1 MLLVFLALLLA
12 LVAPAGGAEPLSEAG
27 LRLPARLDLQQAIAF
42 AIEHHPTL
50 RVANQEQR
58 AAAARVQQSEG
69 AFLPKLAAGAYV
81 NTGNTGMIVPGA
93 PGVEPQFW
101 SSLPG
106 GAVNFNLALMM
117 PLYTGGR
124 LQARLAQARAEER
137 AQIAR
142 TALAL
147 REVVRDVRRSYYEV
161 LQAQASLDTARMV
174 VQQQQEL
181 LRLTRERVEVGS
193 EALYVQ
199 RRMEAE
205 VARAQQSLNRAQA
218 EERSSSLS
226 FNVALGSGVT
236 APVEVAVPARSSAPT
251 LSPEQEVERSLAS
264 RPDLI
269 VARAMLE
276 SADENLKQV
285 LATYSP
291 QLSLY
296 AMAEQMRQPVFSNRP
311 FEGGYQV
318 GVVLSWPLFDAERE
332 GRSEEAD
339 AMREARRAEIQRLEQ
354 QVSAQVLQSRA
365 RLEAASANEEL
376 AETELQAAEV
386 ELRIARRRFELG
398 RGLYLE
404 VLDAVAT
411 LSRARQSRV
420 NAQRERGQ
428 AEAEYL
434 YASGRFE

>member
-1 MLLVFLALLLA
+1 M
-12 LVAPAGGAEPLSEAG
+12 
-27 LRLPARLDLQQAIAF
+27 
-42 AIEHHPTL
+42 
-50 RVANQEQR
+50 
-58 AAAARVQQSEG
+58 
-69 AFLPKLAAGAYV
+69 
-81 NTGNTGMIVPGA
+81 
-93 PGVEPQFW
+93 
-101 SSLPG
+101 
-106 GAVNFNLALMM
+106 
-117 PLYTGGR
+117 
-124 LQARLAQARAEER
+124 
-137 AQIAR
+137 
-142 TALAL
+142 
-147 REVVRDVRRSYYEV
+147 RDVRRSYYEV